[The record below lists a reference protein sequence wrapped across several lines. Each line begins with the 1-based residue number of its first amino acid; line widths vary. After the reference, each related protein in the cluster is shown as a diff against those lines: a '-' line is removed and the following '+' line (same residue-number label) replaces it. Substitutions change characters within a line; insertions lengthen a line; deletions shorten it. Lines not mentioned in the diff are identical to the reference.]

1 MEGGR
6 GGVDVGVVLGSGLL
20 EAVQGGVAVVSG
32 QTLVLLAFTGQLHAQ
47 VFGQRDAHTP
57 AKQPLTVQVAHGW
70 KHEEERS
77 GGGGGGGPDPPARCR
92 CVLLQVCVSAGV
104 CYRAEPGCCPTSG
117 PEPPPSC

>member
-47 VFGQRDAHTP
+47 VFGQRDTHTP

-77 GGGGGGGPDPPARCR
+77 GGGGGGPDPPARCR
-92 CVLLQVCVSAGV
+92 CVCLQVCVSAGV

>member
-70 KHEEERS
+70 KHEEERIRRRRS
-77 GGGGGGGPDPPARCR
+77 S
-92 CVLLQVCVSAGV
+92 LQVCVTTGV
-104 CYRAEPGCCPTSG
+104 CVCRCGL
-117 PEPPPSC
+117 PS